1 MEVETMIN
9 YPNKKPAFNTVKETT
24 TKAIDLK
31 KSRLGINFEDMI
43 NESNQYYL
51 SKDIAVI
58 HKKPTPIQI
67 TKVDYP
73 KRSSAK
79 ITEAF
84 YKVPSTT
91 DYNGIYKGKHLDF
104 EAKSCKGKSFT
115 FTHLY
120 PHQIEHL
127 KLIEKHGG
135 ISFLIIKFND
145 FEEVYIVPTNVL
157 YEKYQ
162 ASFNGGRKS
171 LSYEFVKENAY
182 LVPIGYA
189 PMVDYL
195 KVVDEIYFKE

>member
-1 MEVETMIN
+1 MIN
-9 YPNKKPAFNTVKETT
+9 YPNKKISYNKVEEKNSKT
-24 TKAIDLK
+24 IDLK

-43 NESNQYYL
+43 NDSNRYYL

-91 DYNGIYKGKHLDF
+91 DYNGIYRGKYIDF

-115 FTHLY
+115 FNNLY
-120 PHQIEHL
+120 SHQIEHL
-127 KLIEKHGG
+127 KSIEKHGG
-135 ISFLIIKFND
+135 ISFLLIKFND
-145 FEEVYIVPTNVL
+145 FDEVYIVPTNIL
-157 YEKYQ
+157 YEQYQ
-162 ASFNGGRKS
+162 LSFNGGRKS
-171 LSYEFVKENAY
+171 LSYDFVKENAY
-182 LVPIGYA
+182 IVHTGYA

-195 KVVDEIYFKE
+195 KVIDKIYFKE

>member
-1 MEVETMIN
+1 MIQ
-9 YPNKKPAFNTVKETT
+9 YPNKKTSLVSNNEKQ
-24 TKAIDLK
+24 TKILDLK

-43 NESNQYYL
+43 NDSNKYYL
-51 SKDIAVI
+51 LHDIAVI

-84 YKVPSTT
+84 YKIPSTT
-91 DYNGIYKGKHLDF
+91 DYNGIYRGKYIDF
-104 EAKSCKGKSFT
+104 EAKSCKGNSFT
-115 FTHLY
+115 FNNLY
-120 PHQIEHL
+120 HHQIEHL

-145 FEEVYIVPTNVL
+145 YNEIYVLPTNIL
-157 YEKYQ
+157 YEQYQ
-162 ASFNGGRKS
+162 SSFNGGRKS
-171 LSYEFVKENAY
+171 LAYDFVKKTGY

-195 KVVDEIYFKE
+195 KVLDKLYFKEAKNV

>member
-1 MEVETMIN
+1 MIN
-9 YPNKKPAFNTVKETT
+9 YPNKKTSYNKTVEQTPKTM
-24 TKAIDLK
+24 DLK

-43 NESNQYYL
+43 NDSNRYYL
-51 SKDIAVI
+51 AKDIAVI

-91 DYNGIYKGKHLDF
+91 DYNGIYKGKYIDF

-115 FTHLY
+115 FNNLY
-120 PHQIEHL
+120 QHQIEHL

-135 ISFLIIKFND
+135 ISFLIIRFND
-145 FEEVYIVPTNVL
+145 FEEVYVVPTNIL
-157 YEKYQ
+157 YEQYQ
-162 ASFNGGRKS
+162 LSFKGGRKS
-171 LSYEFVKENAY
+171 LAYEFVKEKAY
-182 LVPIGYA
+182 LVPTGYA
-189 PMVDYL
+189 PMIDYL
-195 KVVDEIYFKE
+195 KVIDEIYFKEKRNV

>member
-1 MEVETMIN
+1 MIQ
-9 YPNKKPAFNTVKETT
+9 YPNKKTSHVSTT
-24 TKAIDLK
+24 EKQTKTLDLK

-43 NESNQYYL
+43 NDSNKYYL
-51 SKDIAVI
+51 LHDIAVI

-91 DYNGIYKGKHLDF
+91 DYNGIYKGKYIDF

-115 FTHLY
+115 FNNLY
-120 PHQIEHL
+120 HHQIEHL
-127 KLIEKHGG
+127 KLVEKHGG

-145 FEEVYIVPTNVL
+145 YDEVYVLPTNIL
-157 YEKYQ
+157 YEQYQ

-171 LSYEFVKENAY
+171 LAYDFVKQTGY

-189 PMVDYL
+189 PMIDYL
-195 KVVDEIYFKE
+195 KIIEELYFKEEKNV

>member
-1 MEVETMIN
+1 MIQ
-9 YPNKKPAFNTVKETT
+9 YPNKKTT
-24 TKAIDLK
+24 YVSTSSKTSKTLDLK

-43 NESNQYYL
+43 NDSNKYYL
-51 SKDIAVI
+51 LHDIAVI

-91 DYNGIYKGKHLDF
+91 DYNGLYKGKYIDF

-115 FTHLY
+115 FNNLY

-127 KLIEKHGG
+127 NLIEKHGG
-135 ISFLIIKFND
+135 ISFLIIRFND
-145 FEEVYIVPTNVL
+145 FEEVYVLPTNIL
-157 YEKYQ
+157 YPQYQ
-162 ASFNGGRKS
+162 ASLKGGRKS
-171 LSYEFVKENAY
+171 LSYDFVKTNGY

-189 PMVDYL
+189 PMIDYL
-195 KVVDEIYFKE
+195 KIVDKIYLKEENNV